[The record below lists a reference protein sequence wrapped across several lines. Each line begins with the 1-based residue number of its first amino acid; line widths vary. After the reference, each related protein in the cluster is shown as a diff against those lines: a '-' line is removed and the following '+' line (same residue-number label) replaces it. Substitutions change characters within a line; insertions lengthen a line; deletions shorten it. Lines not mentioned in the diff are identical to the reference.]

1 MEADF
6 IIIGAGSAG
15 STLAHR
21 LSEDGQNSVIALEYG
36 GGDTSPLIQMPGA
49 LSIPMNTRRYD
60 WGLKTDPEPH
70 LGGRQLACP
79 RGKVIGGSSSI
90 NGMVFVRG
98 HREDFNFWE
107 ANGAKGWGYND
118 VLPYYMRMENWHG
131 GKHGGNPKWR
141 GANGPMHVGR
151 GDWENPLNEVF
162 VSAGVQ
168 AGFPRNPDY
177 NGADQEGF
185 GPLEQTVWRGRRWSA
200 ASAYLKPALKRKNC
214 ALYKCLAR
222 RIITENGRAVGV
234 EVERGGQIK
243 VVRARREVIVSA
255 SAINSPKLLMLS
267 GIGPGEHLR
276 EHGINVIADKPG
288 VGGNL
293 QDHLELYVQ
302 RACPQPVTLY
312 RHWNPL
318 GKARVGA
325 RWLLFK
331 TGPGASN
338 QFESGG
344 FVRSGEDAAYPDIQ
358 FHFLPLAVRY
368 DGAGAADEHGFQAH
382 VGPMRSASRGRVRL
396 ASPDPRAAPSILF
409 NYMSAAD
416 DWRLFR
422 RCIRLTREIFGQDA
436 FAPYRGRE
444 LSPGEDAQSDAA
456 LDEFISTAV
465 ESAYHPCGTC
475 RMGAADDAATVVD
488 AECRVVGVEGLRVV
502 DSSIFPRITNG
513 NINAPSLLVGERAAD
528 FILGKPSL
536 PPVEF

>member
-1 MEADF
+1 
-6 IIIGAGSAG
+6 
-15 STLAHR
+15 
-21 LSEDGQNSVIALEYG
+21 
-36 GGDTSPLIQMPGA
+36 
-49 LSIPMNTRRYD
+49 
-60 WGLKTDPEPH
+60 
-70 LGGRQLACP
+70 
-79 RGKVIGGSSSI
+79 
-90 NGMVFVRG
+90 
-98 HREDFNFWE
+98 
-107 ANGAKGWGYND
+107 
-118 VLPYYMRMENWHG
+118 
-131 GKHGGNPKWR
+131 
-141 GANGPMHVGR
+141 
-151 GDWENPLNEVF
+151 
-162 VSAGVQ
+162 
-168 AGFPRNPDY
+168 
-177 NGADQEGF
+177 
-185 GPLEQTVWRGRRWSA
+185 
-200 ASAYLKPALKRKNC
+200 
-214 ALYKCLAR
+214 
-222 RIITENGRAVGV
+222 
-234 EVERGGQIK
+234 
-243 VVRARREVIVSA
+243 
-255 SAINSPKLLMLS
+255 MLS

-344 FVRSGEDAAYPDIQ
+344 FVRSGDDAAYPDIQ

-396 ASPDPRAAPSILF
+396 TSSDPRAAPSILF

-436 FAPYRGRE
+436 FAQYRGRE
-444 LSPGEDAQSDAA
+444 LSPGEDTQSDAA

-475 RMGAADDAATVVD
+475 RMGAADDAAAVVD